1 MASRSAVARPTRGM
15 PARRASAGLAKPR
28 SLDTSSRA
36 RSSSSDSSTVIR
48 VATPTMVR
56 DAHEAGSTPGRWTRP
71 RRHPG
76 LRAWAPLKLG
86 PLLTALVLIPILA
99 LLAGLVALLGLVAPS
114 IHLPSFD
121 PPDLPLP
128 DVTAPDWLRAIGDAI
143 GAVFS
148 VLGPALKYL
157 AIAVA
162 IFFGVRRTQST
173 PRRRAETERLGRTE
187 LVRRLGRCP
196 RCRRGRRARARRR
209 GGGGRSQARY
219 AERAR

>member
-1 MASRSAVARPTRGM
+1 VERRFPALYDARYA
-15 PARRASAGLAKPR
+15 AREV
-28 SLDTSSRA
+28 SRA
-36 RSSSSDSSTVIR
+36 L
-48 VATPTMVR
+48 
-56 DAHEAGSTPGRWTRP
+56 W
-71 RRHPG
+71 
-76 LRAWAPLKLG
+76 PLLG

-173 PRRRAETERLGRTE
+173 RRRRAEAERLGRTE
-187 LVRRLGRCP
+187 LVRRLVVALGAVEAA
-196 RCRRGRRARARRR
+196 AR
-209 GGGGRSQARY
+209 
-219 AERAR
+219 ERDAGVLGAAVKHGTLSEPGNAPP